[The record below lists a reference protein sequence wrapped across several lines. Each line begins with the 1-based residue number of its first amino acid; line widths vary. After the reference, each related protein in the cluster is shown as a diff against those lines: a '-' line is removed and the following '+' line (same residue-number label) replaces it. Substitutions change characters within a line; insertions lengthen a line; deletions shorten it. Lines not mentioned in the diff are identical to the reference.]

1 MYHQSVT
8 NEGEEDVALLN
19 LMFDCLAIWLN
30 EVNPSAS
37 SELFPKQSGILE
49 RGVVIACAPG
59 DSKVQSSAMSFAST
73 LLEAVAQQEGANRE
87 ALAQCL
93 SFVSQ
98 IATSKESCKSAQNR
112 ALEIILAT
120 SDE

>member
-37 SELFPKQSGILE
+37 SELFPKQAG
-49 RGVVIACAPG
+49 
-59 DSKVQSSAMSFAST
+59 F
-73 LLEAVAQQEGANRE
+73 
-87 ALAQCL
+87 
-93 SFVSQ
+93 
-98 IATSKESCKSAQNR
+98 
-112 ALEIILAT
+112 
-120 SDE
+120 